1 MKNRSHLK
9 NVFWLNVFVGASF
22 KILKILESA
31 CGLRPTKNIKS
42 DGESGFAW
50 KLGPA
55 ATLNQNTIFEK
66 ASKLLRTAAV
76 VLILLMTASVS
87 AEQNEVFIIKVA
99 DAISPGTAEFIK
111 TGIRTAEERAAT
123 AVIIELDT
131 PGGLAESMR
140 LIVQNILASKVPIAV
155 FVSPSGARAASAGV
169 MITMAADVAAMAPG
183 TNIGAAHP
191 VGAGGKDID
200 GKMSE
205 KVINDMVAQAKS
217 VAEKRGRNA
226 QWVEAAIR
234 ESVSVTETE
243 ALEKNVIDL
252 VAQDIDDLINQLNG
266 RELEGKGVLDLGDVK
281 KVFHEETLRT
291 KILKTISNPNI
302 AYILMMIGLAGLYFE
317 LSHPGAIFPGVI
329 GGIALILAFFAL
341 QTLPINYA
349 GVLLI
354 VLAIIFFIMEMKIT
368 SYGLLSVA
376 GVVSLLLGS
385 LMLFEGSTSDM
396 KVSLQVLLP
405 TVILISGFFVAV
417 ASLVFRAQISRPTT
431 GSKGLVGEIGVVKKA
446 LRPDGKVFVHGEL
459 WNARAKEP
467 LDENVKVRVVKV
479 VNLVLEVESLDE
491 GATA

>member
-1 MKNRSHLK
+1 MKAKMLGLAAL
-9 NVFWLNVFVGASF
+9 VWF
-22 KILKILESA
+22 ILA
-31 CGLRPTKNIKS
+31 PH
-42 DGESGFAW
+42 
-50 KLGPA
+50 
-55 ATLNQNTIFEK
+55 
-66 ASKLLRTAAV
+66 
-76 VLILLMTASVS
+76 VLAG
-87 AEQNEVFIIKVA
+87 QNEVYIIKVA
-99 DAISPGTAEFIK
+99 DAISPGTAEYIK
-111 TGIRTAEERAAT
+111 SGIETAEEKAAT

-140 LIVQNILASKVPIAV
+140 LIVQQILGSNVPVVV

-217 VAEKRGRNA
+217 VAEQRGRNA
-226 QWVEAAIR
+226 EWVEAAIR

-243 ALEKNVIDL
+243 ALQQNIIDL
-252 VAQDIDDLINQLNG
+252 IAQDTDDLIKQLNG
-266 RELEGKGVLDLGDVK
+266 RELKDKGVLNLSDVK
-281 KVFHEETLRT
+281 KVVFEETLRT

-341 QTLPINYA
+341 QTLPVNYA
-349 GVLLI
+349 GILLI

-376 GVVSLLLGS
+376 GIVSLLLGS
-385 LMLFEGSTSDM
+385 LMLFEGSTPDM
-396 KVSLQVLLP
+396 KLSLRVLLP

-417 ASLVFRAQISRPTT
+417 ASLVFRAQISKPTT
-431 GSKGLVGEIGVVKKA
+431 GSMGLVGEIGVVKKA
-446 LRPDGKVFVHGEL
+446 LKPEGKVFIHGEL

-479 VNLVLEVESLDE
+479 VNLILEVESADDDVFS
-491 GATA
+491 GAQSKSVS